1 MALEKE
7 GGNIGSVGIKGM
19 GTLREFAS
27 LACCVAAAAAAFG
40 HVNIKRRQHPQIPGL
55 LSIVN
60 SMCET
65 GVGGGKGVN
74 WHSTR
79 EFDSAEGVVYFFA
92 FFMCDAK
99 VGGNGGKTGWG
110 VFVWTPL
117 VVVVVVRR

>member
-7 GGNIGSVGIKGM
+7 GGGNIGSVGIKGM
-19 GTLREFAS
+19 GTLRGFA
-27 LACCVAAAAAAFG
+27 CRVAAAAAAFG

-65 GVGGGKGVN
+65 GVGGGKGEN

-79 EFDSAEGVVYFFA
+79 EFDSAEGVFFIFSLFLCA
-92 FFMCDAK
+92 M
-99 VGGNGGKTGWG
+99 
-110 VFVWTPL
+110 L
-117 VVVVVVRR
+117 R